1 MPKKM
6 TRSKTLKKK
15 QNASK
20 ASSSNV
26 VNEQESPIVV
36 NKVLDYRYVNG
47 VDVYLQQYQV
57 DEQIKINWMKY
68 ESMVGCDDLIR
79 DYWLR
84 ERSINPLAS
93 PSGSSRILVGSGW
106 YKFRYESDC
115 DQPNNSM
122 DFIDDFTQTNVTLTN
137 MMRDVENVLSNEMST
152 ENVETTLPNTNV
164 KTNKRKKAA
173 DFMTITSTSN
183 HSNNNNNNREIS
195 ANNLNDAGLKPNTIN
210 KLDSLSKEVNNLDNE
225 IIEQS
230 IKPNK
235 KSKFTNDELEQNNF
249 SSINNSASIND
260 KVNNSA
266 SINKVNNNSSST
278 DKVNN
283 NSISTDK
290 VNNNNSVST
299 EKANNNNN
307 SLSIA
312 IDNDDLSEKTRG
324 KTISIN
330 ISTKDHASG
339 FIPKIFSA
347 THTQIYK
354 EQELISSK
362 KSLDAQLTDI
372 GVTKNTGINDAQ
384 HQANMEWKGSLIKG
398 SLVQFIAT
406 VILKPLP
413 GHCPDFSLFNEISNR
428 QNLRIEHCIRLSDAM
443 KIVTP
448 NALGFIT
455 EPANI
460 LKSKYNMRKEYMF
473 MKENNIVGVIWL
485 NKDKQRCLLAF
496 AISNEICRFLQL
508 RHKPNV
514 PLILLEKTLLSQP
527 SSSETSKYQKLFPRQ
542 MLDNNLDLQICEIYL
557 NYMEYFRLLEICKNP
572 GVKILLFVPDPK
584 QVTVEG
590 GQVIMKENLEVVE
603 MEHALNCL
611 GAVCVNTYSDDIQYV
626 LIHYLFEKQI
636 YWIPNLI
643 KLKRLPNCKFVGFGT
658 NPNNIKFWNLDEFFK
673 QGGFVTATAPLF
685 VKGENVVFRILT
697 VMNHQKQ
704 LYKDASWE
712 FLLSKN
718 VLDALDR
725 CCRLRSI
732 NSHNARLAYY
742 SLIAKI
748 NMKKIRYFNPDEIFK
763 YNNSTD
769 SPPSFLLSLHR
780 IMMRVHS
787 QQWKKYRHFI
797 VLYDES
803 EDLSQDLPIEGV
815 ELMTLR
821 EFEKDFGL

>member
-1 MPKKM
+1 
-6 TRSKTLKKK
+6 
-15 QNASK
+15 
-20 ASSSNV
+20 
-26 VNEQESPIVV
+26 
-36 NKVLDYRYVNG
+36 
-47 VDVYLQQYQV
+47 

-152 ENVETTLPNTNV
+152 ENVETTLPNTN
-164 KTNKRKKAA
+164 
-173 DFMTITSTSN
+173 
-183 HSNNNNNNREIS
+183 IS

-384 HQANMEWKGSLIKG
+384 HQANMEWKGSLIK
-398 SLVQFIAT
+398 
-406 VILKPLP
+406 
-413 GHCPDFSLFNEISNR
+413 
-428 QNLRIEHCIRLSDAM
+428 EHCIRLSDAM

-763 YNNSTD
+763 YNN
-769 SPPSFLLSLHR
+769 
-780 IMMRVHS
+780 
-787 QQWKKYRHFI
+787 
-797 VLYDES
+797 
-803 EDLSQDLPIEGV
+803 
-815 ELMTLR
+815 
-821 EFEKDFGL
+821 

>member
-1 MPKKM
+1 MPKKL
-6 TRSKTLKKK
+6 TRTKTSKKK

-20 ASSSNV
+20 ASNV

-36 NKVLDYRYVNG
+36 SKVLDYRYVNG
-47 VDVYLQQYQV
+47 IDVYLQQYQV

-68 ESMVGCDDLIR
+68 ESMVGCDNLIR

-93 PSGSSRILVGSGW
+93 PSGSSKILVGSGW
-106 YKFRYESDC
+106 YQFRSAEC
-115 DQPNNSM
+115 EQPNNNM
-122 DFIDDFTQTNVTLTN
+122 DFIDDFNQTNVTLTN
-137 MMRDVENVLSNEMST
+137 MMKDVENVLSN
-152 ENVETTLPNTNV
+152 ETTLPNTNV

-173 DFMTITSTSN
+173 DFMTIPSTSN
-183 HSNNNNNNREIS
+183 HHSNNNNNNREIS
-195 ANNLNDAGLKPNTIN
+195 ANNLNDAGLKPNMIN

-225 IIEQS
+225 IIEES

-235 KSKFTNDELEQNNF
+235 KSKFTNDELEHNNF
-249 SSINNSASIND
+249 SSINNLASIND

-266 SINKVNNNSSST
+266 SINKVNNNSTFT

-283 NSISTDK
+283 NSTSTDK

-299 EKANNNNN
+299 EKANSNN

-312 IDNDDLSEKTRG
+312 IDNDDLNEKTRG

-330 ISTKDHASG
+330 ISTKEHTSA

-354 EQELISSK
+354 EQELVQSK

-372 GVTKNTGINDAQ
+372 DVTKNIGINDAQ

-448 NALGFIT
+448 NALGFIA

-496 AISNEICRFLQL
+496 AISNDICRFLQL

-527 SSSETSKYQKLFPRQ
+527 TSSEISKYQKLFPRQ
-542 MLDNNLDLQICEIYL
+542 MMDNNLDLQICEIYL

-643 KLKRLPNCKFVGFGT
+643 KLKRLPNC
-658 NPNNIKFWNLDEFFK
+658 
-673 QGGFVTATAPLF
+673 GFVTATAPLF

-780 IMMRVHS
+780 TMMRVHS

-803 EDLSQDLPIEGV
+803 EDLSQNLPIEGV